1 MRRRSASRRLEW
13 LDLLEI
19 SGPFL
24 SPPVIDRV
32 FPQGLD
38 VLDTDRAARLRL
50 ARDDWAD
57 ERGAEGE
64 PTVHAEWIRLVLTET
79 LGFTPEVLVDGNSTP
94 TDLALEVPEYQ

>member
-38 VLDTDRAARLRL
+38 VLDTDHAAKLRL
-50 ARDDWAD
+50 ARDDWA
-57 ERGAEGE
+57 ESQPGFK
-64 PTVHAEWIRLVLTET
+64 VHSEWTRLVLTET
-79 LGFTPEVLVDGNSTP
+79 LGFTPEGLLHGVAIPAAVTP
-94 TDLALEVPEYQ
+94 DVPR